1 MGTSA
6 EWSRWIK
13 RSWFPIVLGLAIFAG
28 YGVGK
33 DRAMTE
39 NNRDAAL
46 RASQN
51 QKANSNVPSSPR
63 PEA

>member
-6 EWSRWIK
+6 GWSGWIK
-13 RSWFPIVLGLAIFAG
+13 RFWFPVALVLVVVAG
-28 YGVGK
+28 YGAGK

-51 QKANSNVPSSPR
+51 
-63 PEA
+63 

>member
-6 EWSRWIK
+6 DWSGRIK
-13 RSWFPIVLGLAIFAG
+13 RFWFPIVMVLAIFAG

-51 QKANSNVPSSPR
+51 
-63 PEA
+63 